1 MIRFGFG
8 ATDKRRLL
16 EGLTT
21 FLCSCWLLLGA
32 SAAAPAASREANPG
46 AERARGVLGV
56 SAAGDGAVQGRNDGA
71 VRPRDSGLARPRDSG
86 LARPRDEVRGLWVVR
101 HTLSS
106 PQKVRRL
113 VAAARENGF
122 NAIFAQV
129 RGRGE
134 TYYKS
139 SIDPVARVLV
149 PDGEGGRTERVADT
163 TEVDSGAD
171 LADLAASQEVT
182 FDPLGLLVELAHESG
197 IAVHA
202 WVNTYF
208 TWSEELP
215 HPSPLH
221 VINRHPEWIA
231 ADRYGV
237 RLDRVGP
244 GELRPRYIEG
254 LYLSPASRE
263 ARRYLADVVLEIVSR
278 YPVDGVH
285 LDYVRYPGRDA
296 GLDEYSRSE
305 FHRLYGFDPMD
316 FLEASGGSP
325 VPIDTHWAV
334 DLEGAWRRWRAEQ
347 VTALVSLISS
357 EARER
362 RPDIILSAAVKF
374 DPSAAAMDYGQD
386 WAEWL
391 EDGLIDLA
399 APMIYTEST
408 LKFFDSVRRLR
419 REIPD
424 SLETRILAG
433 VSLYNQTP
441 RHAAEKIDVARA
453 AGLGGFVL
461 FSYDSAIDWKG
472 APYLPALKPLILGW
486 TGGSESLDRT
496 ASSR

>member
-1 MIRFGFG
+1 MGFG
-8 ATDKRRLL
+8 RFHTMKLL
-16 EGLTT
+16 AGLAI
-21 FLCSCWLLLGA
+21 LLGSCGLPA
-32 SAAAPAASREANPG
+32 GSAAAGGVAGAASAQSPSD
-46 AERARGVLGV
+46 
-56 SAAGDGAVQGRNDGA
+56 SASQALNDSTGQS
-71 VRPRDSGLARPRDSG
+71 PE
-86 LARPRDEVRGLWVVR
+86 EVRGLWVVR

-106 PQKVRRL
+106 PQKVREL
-113 VAAARENGF
+113 VAVAKGNGF

-139 SIDPVARVLV
+139 GIDPVARAIVRV
-149 PDGEGGRTERVADT
+149 GEDGEHPEERGDT
-163 TEVDSGAD
+163 LGVDTGVD

-182 FDPLGLLVELAHESG
+182 FDPLALLIELAHESG

-202 WVNTYF
+202 WVNMYF
-208 TWSEELP
+208 TWSEEKP

-231 ADRYGV
+231 ADRHGV
-237 RLDRVGP
+237 RLDKLAL
-244 GELRPRYIEG
+244 GELKSRYIEG
-254 LYLSPASRE
+254 LYLSPSSPEVRS
-263 ARRYLADVVLEIVSR
+263 YLADVVLEIVSK
-278 YPVDGVH
+278 YAVDGIH

-296 GLDEYSRSE
+296 GLDEQSRDG
-305 FHRLYGFDPMD
+305 FRRLYGFDPMN
-316 FLEASGGSP
+316 FLEASGGKP
-325 VPIDTHWAV
+325 VPIDIYWAM
-334 DLEGAWRRWRAEQ
+334 DLESAWRRWRAEQ

-357 EARER
+357 KVRAH
-362 RPDIILSAAVKF
+362 RPDITLSAAVKF
-374 DPSAAAMDYGQD
+374 DPNAAARDYGQN
-386 WAEWL
+386 WAGWL
-391 EDGLIDLA
+391 ESGLIDMA

-408 LKFFDSVRRLR
+408 LKFFDSVRRMR

-441 RHAAEKIDVARA
+441 RHAAEKIDIARA

-472 APYLPALKPLILGW
+472 TPYLPALKPLILDSIAGP
-486 TGGSESLDRT
+486 ESLDRT